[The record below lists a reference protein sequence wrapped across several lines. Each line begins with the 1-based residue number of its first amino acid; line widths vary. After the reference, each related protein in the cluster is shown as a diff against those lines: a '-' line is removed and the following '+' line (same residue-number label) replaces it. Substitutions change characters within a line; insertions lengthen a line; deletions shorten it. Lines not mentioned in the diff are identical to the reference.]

1 MATLI
6 RRTSGAGAEL
16 VAFFF
21 AVLRGKPISRPGSPK
36 PHRPT
41 LDQRIAAAQWLAD
54 RGWGKAKELVELT
67 SETTTP
73 AQRLALLR
81 RLSDD
86 ERAQLRALLAKAL
99 ATPDPEPA
107 SSSPAVHLEPA
118 DPAGSLEA
126 GAPVTLGQ
134 PRNVGRASAPE
145 LGADERGDD
154 AQAPARG
161 PDAEP
166 AGS

>member
-21 AVLRGKPISRPGSPK
+21 AVLRGEPISRPGSPK

-67 SETTTP
+67 GDAPPTAE
-73 AQRLALLR
+73 QRLAVLR

-86 ERAQLRALLAKAL
+86 ERAQLGALLAKAL

-107 SSSPAVHLEPA
+107 SSSPAVDLERR
-118 DPAGSLEA
+118 PAG
-126 GAPVTLGQ
+126 
-134 PRNVGRASAPE
+134 AS
-145 LGADERGDD
+145 R
-154 AQAPARG
+154 PARLRR
-161 PDAEP
+161 
-166 AGS
+166 